1 MMKNPTAKDVMTRN
15 VVVVHAGARL
25 AELAGILMS
34 NMITGAP
41 VVDDGGKLVGVV
53 SATDVVRG
61 AALEASS
68 VRQEST
74 YYLHGWEG
82 EIDAEELRAFRVV
95 EGAGMLVRDIMTPVI
110 FSVSESASMAEMADA
125 MIGGRI
131 HRLIVTRDDRV
142 VGIVTTLDMLRA
154 IRDSCGGI

>member
-1 MMKNPTAKDVMTRN
+1 MKDLTAKDIMTRDVI
-15 VVVVHAGARL
+15 VVQDRMSL
-25 AELAGILMS
+25 AELAGVLMS

-41 VVDDGGKLVGVV
+41 VVDDTGRLVGVV

-61 AALEASS
+61 ASLEASG
-68 VRQEST
+68 VRQESS

-82 EIDAEELRAFRVV
+82 ELDADELRAFRVI
-95 EGAGMLVRDIMTPVI
+95 ESTFPLVRDIMTPVI

-125 MIGGRI
+125 MVGGRI
-131 HRLIVTRDDRV
+131 HRLIVTRNDQV

-154 IRDSCGGI
+154 VRDSGRGL